1 MLSYSSSLL
10 CPLTEQFQSPRNKAP
25 HKGHFKN
32 TSCVAIF
39 ALTPK
44 PDRNITSLS
53 PVYSTDP
60 SSRQKLLVSSDT
72 LQNVLL
78 QSIEHA
84 RIRIKDGGCVASSL
98 KDFHVGGWKEPL
110 RL

>member
-1 MLSYSSSLL
+1 MLSYSS
-10 CPLTEQFQSPRNKAP
+10 
-25 HKGHFKN
+25 
-32 TSCVAIF
+32 
-39 ALTPK
+39 K
-44 PDRNITSLS
+44 PDRKITSLS

-98 KDFHVGGWKEPL
+98 KDFHVGAWKEPQ